1 MEFHM
6 INRWFMT
13 VLTFYLLA
21 GWNVPVRAQVT
32 DLLHGDTGYYTV
44 KGYRHGKSV
53 FKRID
58 YEETRPLKTG
68 ELDFKHYLK
77 YDEIMYFLEKWAK
90 EYPDLIDLYS
100 AGKSYE
106 GRNIPQVTLT
116 NKKTGSDTDKPAMV
130 IDAGIH
136 GMELITSEAALYQLN
151 YMLERYGKDDEITDL
166 IDSTALYFRILNDP
180 DSSEILLNTGLW
192 SRSTVRPYDDDGDG
206 LLDEDPDED
215 LNGDGFI
222 TLMRKY
228 VGKNKGDYIIDP
240 RDPKGRLVTLVNQGK
255 GDYILFFEGIDN
267 DGDGRY
273 NEDKIGGIDLNRNYL
288 RSVPEVYSNT
298 YWDNMI
304 ALCETLE
311 GKGVPDSWIP
321 EKEAGSS
328 GVGRSPTSLPPSNYT
343 LFEAGSFDGRFPT
356 SPLSYNFMHD
366 QYSHGDGAFPLSE
379 PEERCFTH
387 FLLTHRNISI
397 VNGMHSEGPHHGH
410 DDLEGAP
417 PDDRKLFDYFDQE
430 GIKITGYA
438 TQDAFDKLYSMAK
451 QRQQGQY
458 QPPRIGSSSV
468 APLPEKATR
477 SAREFAGRGDDFGY
491 WIYGV
496 IWYVDELWARS
507 GAVRDYN
514 GDGFFDSYDS
524 IRWSDE
530 VCGGKYFID
539 WKKYNHPQLGEV
551 EIGSFISPFFEQNPP
566 PEFIEEWAGKEA
578 MFNIFLAKNLPQ
590 IEITSVEALPSTGT
604 SVYDVVV
611 QYTNKGYLPTAIEQA
626 KLVNI
631 VRPDRVMLE
640 FDKELT
646 KDMNN
651 QKVEIVVPKGR
662 NKDVENDWAKQGES
676 KTVKFQVKLNG
687 IDTAACKV
695 HVLSSRGG
703 HKVKEIMI
711 GKK

>member
-1 MEFHM
+1 MVK
-6 INRWFMT
+6 RCFMT
-13 VLTFYLLA
+13 LLTFSLLA
-21 GWNVPVRAQVT
+21 GWDMPVRAQVT
-32 DLLHGDTGYYTV
+32 DQLHGEYGYYTV

-53 FKRID
+53 FKRIE
-58 YEETRPLKTG
+58 YKETKPLKEG
-68 ELDFKHYLK
+68 VLDFKHYPK

-106 GRNIPQVTLT
+106 GRDIPQVTLT
-116 NKKTGSDTDKPAMV
+116 NKKTGSDTEKPAMV

-136 GMELITSEAALYQLN
+136 GMELITTEAALYQLD
-151 YMLERYGKDDEITDL
+151 YMLQRYGKDAEITKL

-192 SRSTVRPYDDDGDG
+192 SRSSVRPYDDDGDG

-215 LNGDGFI
+215 LNSDGYI

-240 RDPKGRLVTLVNQGK
+240 RDPKGRIVTLVNQGM

-267 DGDGRY
+267 DGDGKY

-288 RSVPEVYSNT
+288 RRVPEVYSST
-298 YWDNMI
+298 YWDNII
-304 ALCETLE
+304 ALCEALDR
-311 GKGVPDSWIP
+311 KGVPDSWIP
-321 EKEAGSS
+321 EKEAVSS
-328 GVGRSPTSLPPSNYT
+328 GVGRSPAGLFSSNNI

-356 SPLSYNFMHD
+356 NPLPYNFMHD

-397 VNGMHSEGPHHGH
+397 VNGMHSEGPHLGH
-410 DDLEGAP
+410 DNLEEAP
-417 PDDRKLFDYFDQE
+417 PEDRKLFDYFDKE
-430 GIKITGYA
+430 GTNITGYA
-438 TQDAFDKLYSMAK
+438 TEEEFSRLYSMAK

-458 QPPRIGSSSV
+458 QPPRIAPSPT
-468 APLPEKATR
+468 APLPEKNVR
-477 SAREFAGRGDDFGY
+477 SPREFEGRGDQFGY

-530 VCGGKYFID
+530 VTGGKYFID
-539 WKKYNHPQLGEV
+539 WEKFNHPQLGEV
-551 EIGSFISPFFEQNPP
+551 EIGSFKSPFIEQNPP
-566 PEFIEEWAGKEA
+566 PEFIEEWAKKEA

-590 IEITSVEALPSTGT
+590 IEITSVEALPLTGT
-604 SVYDVVV
+604 GVYDVVV
-611 QYTNKGYLPTAIEQA
+611 HYTNKGYLPTAIEQA

-631 VRPDRVMLE
+631 VRPDRVKLE
-640 FDKELT
+640 FDNEFM
-646 KDMNN
+646 KDTNN
-651 QKVEIVVPKGR
+651 KNVEIMVPKGR
-662 NKDVENDWAKQGES
+662 NKDIENSWTKQGES
-676 KTVKFQVKLNG
+676 KTATFQVKLNG
-687 IDTAACKV
+687 IDTAICKV

-703 HKVKEIMI
+703 HKIKEITI